1 MRLIST
7 LDRELEAFFGNRIS
21 KNFFYLFCS
30 YLIWFTSPQVMDF
43 SGYRLGGI
51 LVHIETDYDGLMRR
65 RISLA
70 ILILT
75 FLFVFYGR
83 SHFVDQLI
91 KCVYYT
97 IYLMLYLIVVIDL
110 MEIVMLPISGPAM
123 DMGRFGLWRVN
134 DISEIPDYLFRYILG
149 MYGPFFLIAH
159 VVIWFRTYR
168 LIGKS

>member
-7 LDRELEAFFGNRIS
+7 LDRELETFFGNRIS

-30 YLIWFTSPQVMDF
+30 YLIWFTSPQFMDF

-51 LVHIETDYDGLMRR
+51 LFYIEADYDGVMRR
-65 RISLA
+65 RISLT
-70 ILILT
+70 ILVLT

-97 IYLMLYLIVVIDL
+97 TYLFLYLIVVVDL
-110 MEIVMLPISGPAM
+110 MEIVMLPISGPAI
-123 DMGRFGLWRVN
+123 DISGFGLRRVN
-134 DISEIPDYLFRYILG
+134 DAGEVPDYLFNYIYW
-149 MYGPFFLIAH
+149 MYGSFFLIAH
-159 VVIWFRTYR
+159 VVIWFRVYR